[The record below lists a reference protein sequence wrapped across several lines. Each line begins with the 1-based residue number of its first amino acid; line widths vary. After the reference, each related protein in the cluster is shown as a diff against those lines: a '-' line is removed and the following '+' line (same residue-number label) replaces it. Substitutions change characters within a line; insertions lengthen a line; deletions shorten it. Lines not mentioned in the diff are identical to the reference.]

1 MHNPAAGGGVPAPYG
16 VPVPMAAHHPPPHG
30 AAPPPGFMQHP
41 GRPPLMVPMHPPP
54 HGGVPFHPGGHQMA
68 PIPSPIYGGGMGGY
82 NPGPPP
88 QQHHQPYLNVHPQM
102 NPMSYPRRS
111 GGGAYPPA
119 PTQRRSSGGG
129 PPRSPVKRTPEQ
141 QEEFDEQ
148 EARHVLCALIRLTKE
163 LKLEAQKAK
172 AAVKDA
178 KKHIVAGAAEEPSST
193 KQNVETPEVRAGARA
208 ESAVGETK
216 EDAEEP
222 VGAGADADGAVKKED
237 GATGRKKTTEDGG
250 GQTGD
255 ANESAA
261 GAEEAGAIKE
271 ADEKMPPSAD
281 AAAAAA
287 EATDLAPVEQGEP
300 DAIKK
305 EDALAEADVDVSEET
320 VDLGDVSDIE
330 DFMEDPGPPQEQ
342 YWQHGYTSSNQP
354 YAGFNPQYQH
364 DPNLYAHPPQPG
376 FPMNGVG
383 GPVPLVPP
391 APLYGGPGTMTMLH
405 PGAGPG
411 APSQRVPQ
419 PYIPP
424 GQGAA
429 PGLGPAQQQMLQKQ
443 LQAAVDHNASLAA
456 TQRRDGGKGKEAG
469 RRGDR
474 DRDPRG
480 GKTNKG
486 PPAVGN
492 IFAQFDDT
500 PTPKNEVL
508 ISSKGGN
515 RFGPPGETE
524 PDERAELGSR
534 GERAKASRG
543 DSRRRDGGKDK
554 DKNRRDHDR
563 QRRDRGERPIRGRDR
578 DTRRDERD
586 RGADRR
592 RTDDRGAAAPDDHRS
607 DRAGGAE
614 RSDLHRDRPAGQRGV
629 PSNYRGERRDEPMG
643 SGREA
648 DRGDRDRNHSQ
659 RNRGYEDRRER
670 DDRRDHRDDRRRDR
684 R

>member
-1 MHNPAAGGGVPAPYG
+1 
-16 VPVPMAAHHPPPHG
+16 
-30 AAPPPGFMQHP
+30 
-41 GRPPLMVPMHPPP
+41 
-54 HGGVPFHPGGHQMA
+54 MA

-193 KQNVETPEVRAGARA
+193 KQNVETPEVRA
-208 ESAVGETK
+208 
-216 EDAEEP
+216 
-222 VGAGADADGAVKKED
+222 
-237 GATGRKKTTEDGG
+237 EDGG

-383 GPVPLVPP
+383 GP
-391 APLYGGPGTMTMLH
+391 
-405 PGAGPG
+405 
-411 APSQRVPQ
+411 
-419 PYIPP
+419 
-424 GQGAA
+424 
-429 PGLGPAQQQMLQKQ
+429 
-443 LQAAVDHNASLAA
+443 
-456 TQRRDGGKGKEAG
+456 RRDGGKGKEAG

-508 ISSKGGN
+508 RLLYSCFVFVIV
-515 RFGPPGETE
+515 
-524 PDERAELGSR
+524 
-534 GERAKASRG
+534 
-543 DSRRRDGGKDK
+543 
-554 DKNRRDHDR
+554 
-563 QRRDRGERPIRGRDR
+563 
-578 DTRRDERD
+578 
-586 RGADRR
+586 AD
-592 RTDDRGAAAPDDHRS
+592 
-607 DRAGGAE
+607 
-614 RSDLHRDRPAGQRGV
+614 
-629 PSNYRGERRDEPMG
+629 
-643 SGREA
+643 GRETVNSSCWEFIA
-648 DRGDRDRNHSQ
+648 
-659 RNRGYEDRRER
+659 
-670 DDRRDHRDDRRRDR
+670 
-684 R
+684 